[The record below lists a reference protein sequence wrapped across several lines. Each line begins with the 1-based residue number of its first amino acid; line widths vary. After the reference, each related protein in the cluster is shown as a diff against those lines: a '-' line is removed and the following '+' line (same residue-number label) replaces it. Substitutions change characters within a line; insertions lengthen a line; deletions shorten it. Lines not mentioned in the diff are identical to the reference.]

1 MPDMSESS
9 NQRRTGRPAIG
20 PATTIRLPPTL
31 VERLDRYA
39 ASQGVNRA
47 AAIRELLTEAFA
59 RRDQLIE
66 EQLDQ
71 RMRRRGRGGLRQ
83 SRPVRDL
90 QPADE
95 ERRVQL
101 ADRLGIP
108 EE

>member
-9 NQRRTGRPAIG
+9 YRRRTGRPAIG
-20 PATTIRLPPTL
+20 PATTVRLSPEL

-39 ASQGVNRA
+39 AGQGVNRA
-47 AAIRELLTEAFA
+47 AAIRELLAEAFA
-59 RRDQLIE
+59 RRDQLAE
-66 EQLDQ
+66 EGFDKLT
-71 RMRRRGRGGLRQ
+71 RGRGRRQ
-83 SRPVRDL
+83 IRRSRPVKDL